1 MRQLT
6 KSAAVLATAA
16 ISTFGVVALA
26 PSASADT
33 AGCVT
38 RSEYRQVQ
46 TGMHMK
52 RVHAIFDTRGA
63 AYGTSGLKRIYRVCN
78 IYPQK
83 YSVVVSYMDMAP
95 MMMVSGKSWRLR

>member
-6 KSAAVLATAA
+6 TSVAVLATAA

-38 RSEYRQVQ
+38 RAEYRQVQ

-78 IYPQK
+78 TYPEK

-95 MMMVSGKSWRLR
+95 MMMVSSKSWRLR

>member
-6 KSAAVLATAA
+6 KSVAVMATAA
-16 ISTFGVVALA
+16 ISTLGVVALA

-33 AGCVT
+33 VGCVT
-38 RSEYRQVQ
+38 RAEYRQVQ

-78 IYPQK
+78 TYADK
-83 YSVVVSYMDMAP
+83 YSVVVRYMDMTP
-95 MMMVSGKSWRLR
+95 MMVTGKTWRLR